1 MKSNQNEIEEW
12 NSELEGLDALGRI
25 HWAWDR
31 FGVGLLTSTSFG
43 LQSAVMIHLVRQVS
57 TEIPIVFIDTGYLFP
72 GTYQY
77 SLTLQKQ
84 LGFKAQVFSA
94 RKSPAFQESEYG
106 KLWEQGE
113 EEMKKYNFLNKKE
126 PMDRALKEL
135 GASAWLA
142 GLRREQSSTRGNLPL
157 IEAHNEIFKIYPILD
172 WNGRET
178 YQYLPKNQLPYHPLE
193 GVGYESLGDWHST
206 KKISEVE
213 SPEDTRH
220 GGHGR
225 ECGLHVD
232 LPEGL
237 DFTV

>member
-1 MKSNQNEIEEW
+1 MKSNQNELEEW
-12 NSELEGLDALGRI
+12 NSELESMDALGRI
-25 HWAWDR
+25 DWAWDR

-77 SLTLQKQ
+77 GLTLQKQ

-113 EEMKKYNFLNKKE
+113 DEMKKYNFLNKKE

-142 GLRREQSSTRGNLPL
+142 GLRREQSSTRENLPF
-157 IEAHNEIFKIYPILD
+157 IESHNEIFKIYPILD
-172 WNGRET
+172 WDGRKT

-220 GGHGR
+220 GGYGR